1 MDFCLFKNAV
11 AKQFKAMS
19 AGKLFC
25 TDVEKD
31 DLWSTYIGAF
41 PAGTNPVYRERTEHD
56 CSCCRQFIR
65 AVGNVVSIDDNHNIV
80 TIWDGAISDPTY
92 AAVSAVMASVVK
104 SKPIVN
110 EFLTSETSAGTDK
123 NFEDVLGKVQTW
135 EHFHVRMPKEVI
147 VAKAKIGPR
156 LGETRSTYDV
166 FKRGLTELT
175 IDAVDTVLELI
186 GQNSLYRG
194 TEHKF
199 AVDAFRKAK
208 QAYDQLADGARDPWI
223 WLAIKA
229 NPGSVT
235 RIRNTGI
242 GTLLID
248 LSEGMEL
255 EDAVRKFEKSIM
267 APENYKRPT
276 ALVTPA
282 MIKKAKETVQ
292 ELGLTSALERRY
304 ARLTDI
310 SAADILFADHSVR
323 SVIAGDV
330 FDSLPVKKT
339 VRKLDKV
346 EEIGIEKF
354 LSDVVPRAQSL
365 EVMLENRHV
374 GNLVSLIA
382 PVDPTAEPLFK
393 WGNNFSWSYNG
404 DMADSSMRQKVQ
416 ERGGRVDGVLRF
428 THMWNHLGRNA
439 SLMDLHVFMPGT
451 REHKDGCH
459 DRYPA
464 GRRIGWNQRNDH
476 LSGGIQDVD
485 YVDAAPAG
493 YVPVENITF
502 PDLKRMP
509 EGVYT
514 FKIHNWSHRQPTDSG
529 FSAEI
534 EFAGNTYEFEHPAP
548 LKQKEWVTV
557 ARVELRNGVFT
568 MLNSMASTQSTK
580 KIWGLDTQDFHKVNT
595 VMLSPNFWG
604 NSGAG
609 NKHYFFMIDGCQ
621 NDGEARGFY
630 NEFLRQDL
638 EPHRK
643 VINLV
648 GSKMKAEKSADQVS
662 GLGFSSTQ
670 RADLVVKVA
679 GNFNRTLKVVF

>member
-1 MDFCLFKNAV
+1 MDFCLIKNAV
-11 AKQFKAMS
+11 AKQFAKMS
-19 AGKLFC
+19 KGALFC
-25 TDVEKD
+25 TAVEKD
-31 DLWSTYIGAF
+31 DLYATYLSSF
-41 PAGTNPVYRERTEHD
+41 PAGTNPIFRERTEHD

-65 AVGNVVSIDDNHNIV
+65 AVGNVVSIVEGKIV
-80 TIWDGAISDPTY
+80 TIWDGKVGEPAYQAVADAM
-92 AAVSAVMASVVK
+92 AALVR
-104 SKPIVN
+104 SKPIDN
-110 EFLTSETSAGTDK
+110 EFLTSEATAGTDK
-123 NFEDVLGKVQTW
+123 SFEDVLGKVKTW
-135 EHFHVRMPKEVI
+135 DHFFARIPATNI
-147 VAKAKIGPR
+147 LPGPSIGPR
-156 LGETRSTYDV
+156 LSETRSTHDV
-166 FKRGLTELT
+166 FLRGLTELT

-194 TEHKF
+194 SEHKF
-199 AVDAFRKAK
+199 AVDAFRQFKVAFDALP
-208 QAYDQLADGARDPWI
+208 QDDRDAFVWSRQ
-223 WLAIKA
+223 KTT
-229 NPGSVT
+229 PGSVS

-248 LSEGMEL
+248 LSDGVEL
-255 EDAVRKFEKSIM
+255 EDAVKKFEKSIM

-282 MIKKAKETVQ
+282 MVKKAKATVQ

-304 ARLTDI
+304 AKLTDI
-310 SAADILFADHSVR
+310 SATNILFVDHSVR
-323 SVIAGDV
+323 KVIDGDV
-330 FDSLPVKKT
+330 FDTLPVKKT
-339 VRKLDKV
+339 ARKLDKV
-346 EEIGIEKF
+346 EEIGIAKF
-354 LSDVVPRAQSL
+354 IADVVPKAQSI
-365 EVMLENRHV
+365 EVMLETRHI

-382 PVDPTAEPLFK
+382 PADPTAQPLFK
-393 WGNNFSWSYNG
+393 WDNNYSWSYNG

-439 SLMDLHVFMPGT
+439 SLMDLHVFMPGSS
-451 REHKDGCH
+451 EHNDACN

-464 GRRIGWNQRNDH
+464 GRRVGWNRRNDPT
-476 LSGGIQDVD
+476 SGGIQDVD

-514 FKIHNWSHRQPTDSG
+514 FKIHNWSHRSPTDSG

-534 EFAGNTYEFEHPAP
+534 EFGGSTYQFEHQAP
-548 LKQKEWVTV
+548 LKQKEWVTI
-557 ARVELRNGVFT
+557 AQVELKNGQFT
-568 MLNSMASTQSTK
+568 MLKSRQSTQSTK
-580 KIWGLDTQDFHKVNT
+580 KVWGLDTQDFHKVNT
-595 VMLSPNFWG
+595 MMLSPNYWG
-604 NSGAG
+604 NQGVG
-609 NKHYFFMIDGCQ
+609 NKHFFFMIDGCQ

-648 GSKMKAEKSADQVS
+648 GSKMKAEASADQVS

-670 RADLVVKVA
+670 RAELVVKVA
-679 GNFNRTLKVVF
+679 GNFNRTLKVIF

>member
-25 TDVEKD
+25 TDVDKD
-31 DLWSTYIGAF
+31 DLWATYLVSF
-41 PAGTNPVYRERTEHD
+41 PADKNPVYRERTEHD
-56 CSCCRQFIR
+56 CSCCRQFVR
-65 AVGNVVSIDDNHNIV
+65 AVGNVVSVMNNRVV
-80 TIWDGAISDPTY
+80 TIWDGKIADPTY
-92 AAVSAVMASVVK
+92 AAVAAAMAELVK
-104 SKPIVN
+104 SKPIEN

-135 EHFHVRMPKEVI
+135 EHFHVRMPKEVV
-147 VAKAKIGPR
+147 VAKAGIGPR
-156 LGETRSTYDV
+156 LSETRSTYDV

-175 IDAVDTVLELI
+175 TDAVDTVLELI
-186 GQNSLYRG
+186 AQNSLYRG
-194 TEHKF
+194 QESKF
-199 AVDAFRKAK
+199 AVETFSSLKTIYDALPEE
-208 QAYDQLADGARDPWI
+208 QRDAWI
-223 WLAIKA
+223 WATIKVTA
-229 NPGSVT
+229 GSVT

-248 LSEGMEL
+248 LSDGVEL
-255 EDAVRKFEKSIM
+255 EDAVKKFEKSIM

-282 MIKKAKETVQ
+282 MVKKAKATVQ

-304 ARLTDI
+304 AKLTDI
-310 SAADILFADHSVR
+310 SAANILFADHSVR
-323 SVIAGDV
+323 SAIGGDV
-330 FDSLPVKKT
+330 FDTLPVKRAA
-339 VRKLDKV
+339 RKLDKV

-354 LSDVVPRAQSL
+354 ISDVIPKAQSV
-365 EVMLENRHV
+365 EVMLESQHI

-393 WGNNFSWSYNG
+393 WDNNYSWSYNG

-439 SLMDLHVFMPGT
+439 SLMDLHVFMPDT

-476 LSGGIQDVD
+476 ISGGIQDVD

-514 FKIHNWSHRQPTDSG
+514 FKIHNWSHRSPTDSG

-534 EFAGNTYEFEHPAP
+534 EFGGNTYQFEHQAP
-548 LKQKEWVTV
+548 LKQKEWVTI
-557 ARVELRNGVFT
+557 AQVELKNGQFT
-568 MLNSMASTQSTK
+568 MLNSRQSTQSTK
-580 KIWGLDTQDFHKVNT
+580 KVWGLDTQDFHKVNT
-595 VMLSPNFWG
+595 MMLSPNFWG
-604 NSGAG
+604 NQGAG

-621 NDGEARGFY
+621 NDGDARGFY

-648 GSKMKAEKSADQVS
+648 GSKMKAEASADQVS

-670 RADLVVKVA
+670 RAELVVKVA
-679 GNFNRTLKVVF
+679 GNFNRTLKVIF

>member
-11 AKQFKAMS
+11 AKQFKSMS
-19 AGKLFC
+19 GGKLFC
-25 TDVEKD
+25 TEVEKD
-31 DLWSTYIGAF
+31 DLWAAYLGAF

-56 CSCCRQFIR
+56 CSCCRQFVR
-65 AVGNVVSIDDNHNIV
+65 AVGNVVTIV
-80 TIWDGAISDPTY
+80 NNRVVSIWDGKVGDPTY
-92 AAVSAVMASVVK
+92 QAVADAMSALVK
-104 SKPIVN
+104 SKPITN
-110 EFLTSETSAGTDK
+110 EFLTSETAAGTDK
-123 NFEDVLGKVQTW
+123 NFEDILGKVQTW

-147 VAKAKIGPR
+147 VAKANIGPR
-156 LGETRSTYDV
+156 LSETRSTYDV

-175 IDAVDTVLELI
+175 LDAVETVLELI
-186 GQNSLYRG
+186 SQNSLYRG
-194 TEHKF
+194 SEHKF
-199 AVDAFRKAK
+199 AVESFHGLKVIYDAMSEE
-208 QAYDQLADGARDPWI
+208 LRDAWV
-223 WLAIKA
+223 WATIKA
-229 NPGSVT
+229 SKGSVT
-235 RIRNTGI
+235 RIRNTSI

-248 LSEGMEL
+248 LSEGVEL

-282 MIKKAKETVQ
+282 MVKKAKETVQ

-330 FDSLPVKKT
+330 FDTLPVKKAA
-339 VRKLDKV
+339 RKLDKV

-416 ERGGRVDGVLRF
+416 ARGGRVDGVLRF

-439 SLMDLHVFMPGT
+439 SLMDLHVFLPGSGDH
-451 REHKDGCH
+451 REGCH
-459 DRYPA
+459 DQYPR
-464 GRRIGWNQRNDH
+464 GRRVGWNNRKDTM
-476 LSGGIQDVD
+476 SGGIQDVD

-514 FKIHNWSHRQPTDSG
+514 FKIHNWSLRQPTDSG

-534 EFAGNTYEFEHPAP
+534 EFGGTVYEFEHRAP

-557 ARVELRNGVFT
+557 AQVELRNGVFT
-568 MLNSMASTQSTK
+568 MLKSMQSAQSTK
-580 KIWGLDTQDFHKVNT
+580 KVWGLDTQDFHKVNT
-595 VMLSPNFWG
+595 VMLSPNYWG
-604 NSGAG
+604 NSGVG
-609 NKHYFFMIDGCQ
+609 NKHYFFMLDGCQ

-648 GSKMKAEKSADQVS
+648 GSKMKAEATADQVS

-670 RADLVVKVA
+670 RAELVVKVA
-679 GNFNRTLKVVF
+679 GNFNRTLKVVI